1 LFRTR
6 PAEVARV
13 IAYVALVAAVAA
25 ERIAELVVSKRHAD
39 WAFARGGVEYGRSHY
54 PVMAVVHAA
63 LLVSCL
69 VEVAVADRP
78 FVPWLGWPM
87 VAVVVATQALRW
99 WCVATLGSQW
109 NTRVIVVP
117 GFPLV
122 TDGPYRWLR
131 HPNYLAVTV
140 EVAALPLVHTAW
152 VTAVVF
158 SIANAILL
166 LGWRMPVEERALA
179 TVGSPDR
186 R

>member
-1 LFRTR
+1 
-6 PAEVARV
+6 V

-63 LLVSCL
+63 LLVSCV

-87 VAVVVATQALRW
+87 VALVLATQALRW
-99 WCVATLGSQW
+99 WCVATLGLQW

-117 GFPLV
+117 NLPLV